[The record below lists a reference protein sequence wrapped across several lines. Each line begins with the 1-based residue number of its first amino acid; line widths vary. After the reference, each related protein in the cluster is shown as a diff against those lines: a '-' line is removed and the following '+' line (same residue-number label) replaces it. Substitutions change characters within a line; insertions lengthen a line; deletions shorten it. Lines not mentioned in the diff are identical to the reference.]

1 MSSGDPE
8 TRKRILEETRRLM
21 EAQRGSEV
29 PLEDIA
35 RAAWVSRQALY
46 NHFGSRTGLLV
57 ETARYL
63 DEIFGLNERTQ
74 SIRNA
79 QNGADMLGALVTF
92 WGNYVPEIY
101 GLAKAFMIL
110 RETDEAAAA
119 AWNDRMAALYE
130 AASRRSNA

>member
-63 DEIFGLNERTQ
+63 DEILGLNERTQ

-79 QNGADMLGALVTF
+79 QNGANMLRVLVTF

-101 GLAKAFMIL
+101 GLAKALMIL
-110 RETDEAAAA
+110 SSEKRVLFWTLAPG
-119 AWNDRMAALYE
+119 
-130 AASRRSNA
+130 